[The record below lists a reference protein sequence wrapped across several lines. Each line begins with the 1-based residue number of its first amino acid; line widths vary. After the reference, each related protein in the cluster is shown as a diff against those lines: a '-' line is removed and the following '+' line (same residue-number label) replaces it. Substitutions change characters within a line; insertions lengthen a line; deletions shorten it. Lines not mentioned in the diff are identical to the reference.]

1 MKPHKNVTDPNIV
14 FKGIVRIAMMNKRH
28 RNYLFCALLQHCL
41 ALLFKIL
48 FLFYYLGNPSFFLLS
63 ISCSLINQKSH
74 KIKLNRVEYYL
85 PSSLQMIYG
94 LVILVFGMS
103 QIVFDYKCWCKTC
116 ACYGWSIEN

>member
-28 RNYLFCALLQHCL
+28 RNYLFCALLQLCL

-48 FLFYYLGNPSFFLLS
+48 FLFIMVGNPSFFLLS
-63 ISCSLINQKSH
+63 ISCRLINQKSH

-116 ACYGWSIEN
+116 ACYGWST